1 VLRCG
6 DGPALRYGVQA
17 WIAGQHHQQGGCGRI
32 ALEDNS
38 GVFADGFKEV
48 HKAMGDVLVSSAS
61 WRRVSKRAEER

>member
-1 VLRCG
+1 M
-6 DGPALRYGVQA
+6 DAMGPDGVQT
-17 WIAGQHHQQGGCGRI
+17 WIAEQHHQQRGRCRI
-32 ALEDNS
+32 ALEDNP